1 MPSQRKKLPIG
12 IETFSEIVSKGC
24 YYVDKTHFAHQ
35 LLAHGK
41 YFFLSRPRR
50 FGKSLFLDMLKELF
64 EGNQALF
71 AGLFIYDQWDWQVQ
85 FPVVRISFGEGLLE
99 SRAALDEKIREILQE
114 NQARLGV
121 VCTYSSIS
129 GQFAQLL
136 RLAHKKYGR
145 AVAVLIDEYDK
156 PILDNITDYDTALLM
171 REGLK
176 NFYSV
181 IKSADADIH
190 FAFMTGV
197 SKFSKVSLF
206 SGLNNLN
213 DITLDARYSS
223 LCGYTDADVDSVFG
237 PELAGLDRE
246 EIRLWYNGYNWLGQA
261 VYNPF
266 DLLLLFDKRKFD
278 AYWFE
283 SATPSFLIKLLTE
296 REAWLPALDNTV
308 ADAQLLAADMEEI
321 PTTALLFQAGYL
333 TIEREEE
340 VGGNYYYHLGIPN
353 QNVRQSLHG
362 GLLRACPSS

>member
-1 MPSQRKKLPIG
+1 VYLQQHI
-12 IETFSEIVSKGC
+12 
-24 YYVDKTHFAHQ
+24 
-35 LLAHGK
+35 
-41 YFFLSRPRR
+41 RPVC
-50 FGKSLFLDMLKELF
+50 
-64 EGNQALF
+64 A
-71 AGLFIYDQWDWQVQ
+71 V
-85 FPVVRISFGEGLLE
+85 
-99 SRAALDEKIREILQE
+99 AA
-114 NQARLGV
+114 
-121 VCTYSSIS
+121 
-129 GQFAQLL
+129 

-197 SKFSKVSLF
+197 SKFSQVSLF

-223 LCGYTDADVDSVFG
+223 LCGYTDADVDVDSVFG

-340 VGGNYYYHLGIPN
+340 VGGHYCYHLGIPN
-353 QNVRQSLHG
+353 KNVRQSLHG
-362 GLLRACPSS
+362 GLLRACPSR